1 MEFQN
6 TNLKVMVANAATGAS
21 ETTIAAFKASAEPGE
36 VIAVDANGTA
46 TVAGSQEIV
55 IVSKKADGSLD
66 LSEKIK
72 ASSIRK
78 INAKAFVAEKEKI
91 DYVGYNGTDSTIE
104 IINDNLYQVNVELFN
119 YGSNSPESR
128 YLRQGHYQSKT
139 TGATRIEVAEG
150 LVSSLMRNQARESYL
165 RFTAGIVSAAAK
177 SASGSSTGLLTFV
190 PGTNLVSPDEAT
202 DTSNF
207 VAGDFVFTGTGATA
221 VGYRVL
227 ARDSVSGVL
236 TVATYIT
243 GVETIT
249 SSGNVRSAASDV
261 LAGNI
266 GIRIEGVPQPF
277 IAGKVIYEKID
288 WRLSLVDFG
297 ETPVTN
303 AQASN
308 TGSGEGKR
316 VVELEWFAQG
326 NFGEHYRVGEPNL
339 FEYRDTLQASTAL
352 KYNAVTIHWV
362 HDQDAFVNTSSPRSI
377 QVFANQAN
385 SNANLNAL
393 ITRLAVV
400 NAITLATL

>member
-6 TNLKVMVANAATGAS
+6 TNLKVMVANAATAAS
-21 ETTIAAFKASAEPGE
+21 ETTVATFKASAEPGE
-36 VIAVDANGTA
+36 VIAVDGNGTA
-46 TVAGSQEIV
+46 TAAGSEHIT

-72 ASSIRK
+72 VSSIRK

-91 DYVGYNGTDSTIE
+91 DYVGYDGTAGTIE
-104 IINDNLYQVNVELFN
+104 VINDNLYQVNVELFN

-128 YLRQGHYQSKT
+128 YLRQGHYQSKA

-150 LVSSLMRNQARESYL
+150 LVKSLMRNQARESYL

-190 PGTNLVSPDEAT
+190 PGTNLVTPAVAT

-207 VAGDFVFTGTGATA
+207 VAGDFVFTGTAATS
-221 VGYRVL
+221 VGYRVA
-227 ARDSVSGVL
+227 ARNASTGVL
-236 TVATYIT
+236 TLVDIIAGTT
-243 GVETIT
+243 TVTA
-249 SSGNVRSAASDV
+249 SGNVRSTAANV

-266 GIRIEGVPQPF
+266 GIKIAGVPQPF
-277 IAGKVIYEKID
+277 VAGKIVYEKID

-297 ETPVTN
+297 DTPVTN
-303 AQASN
+303 AQASS

-316 VVELEWFAQG
+316 VLELEWFAQG

-339 FEYRDTLQASTAL
+339 FEYRDSLQASTGL
-352 KYNAVTIHWV
+352 SYSAVTIHYA
-362 HDQDAFVNTSSPRSI
+362 HDQDAFVNTTSPRTV
-377 QVFANQAN
+377 QVFANNAS

-400 NAITLATL
+400 NGITLATL